1 MNILILGAGRV
12 GESVAE
18 SLASEANDI
27 TVIDENPARLAQL
40 QDRLDLKGVA
50 GNGIQPSTLREA
62 GIEDADLFIA
72 CAPMDETNLVACKVA
87 HQMFNVPTTIARIRS
102 PEFQED
108 SALATSREGFA
119 VSQVICPEESVT
131 RTIRKLVEYP
141 EALQVLEFAEGV
153 LSLVAVRAV
162 AGGPLVQHALAEI
175 PQLVPS
181 ADMRIVAIYR
191 QDNPITELTG
201 TTRIEP
207 GDEVFVLAATEK
219 LRHVLGAL
227 RKMDRPVKRIM
238 IAGGGKVGLRLAR
251 QLRGEVQM
259 KILEMNRTR
268 CDYLATQLPSDVLI
282 LHGDSTDEE
291 LMADENVQDMDMFLA
306 LTSDDED
313 NIMACLLAKRMGA
326 RRVLALINRKAYADL
341 VQGTTIDIALSP
353 SHAVI
358 GELLAYVRR
367 GDVEAVHSL
376 RRGAAEA
383 LEAIVRGDKG
393 SCRMAGR
400 RIDEVKLPRDVQIGA
415 IVRGLP
421 VPGREESIA
430 LGDKRGDVE
439 RKVRPE
445 VIIAHHDTVVQTGD
459 RVIVFM
465 PSKKQVREV
474 EKLFQV
480 AATFLG

>member
-27 TVIDENPARLAQL
+27 TIIDTDPARLAAL
-40 QDRLDLKGVA
+40 QDRLDLRGVA
-50 GNGIQPSTLREA
+50 GNGIQPSVLRNA

-87 HQMFNVPTTIARIRS
+87 HHMFNVPTTIARIRS
-102 PEFQED
+102 PEFQD
-108 SALATSREGFA
+108 DAPMTTQREGFA
-119 VSQVICPEESVT
+119 VDQVICPEESVT
-131 RTIRKLVEYP
+131 RTIRKLVEFP
-141 EALQVLEFAEGV
+141 EALQVLEFANGLV
-153 LSLVAVRAV
+153 SLIAVRAV
-162 AGGPLVQHALAEI
+162 AGGPLVQHSLAEI

-181 ADMRIVAIYR
+181 TDMRIVAIYR
-191 QDNPITELTG
+191 QDNPLHELTG
-201 TTRIEP
+201 ATRIEP
-207 GDEVFVLAATEK
+207 GDEVFVLAATAK
-219 LRHVLGAL
+219 LRAVLAGL
-227 RKMDRPVKRIM
+227 RRIDRPVRRVM

-251 QLRGEVQM
+251 LLRGEVQM
-259 KILEMNRTR
+259 KILEVNKAR
-268 CDYLATQLPSDVLI
+268 CDYLATQLPADVLI
-282 LHGDSTDEE
+282 LNGDSTDEE
-291 LMADENVQDMDMFLA
+291 LMGDENVQDMDLFLA

-326 RRVLALINRKAYADL
+326 KRVLALINRKAYADL

-367 GDVEAVHSL
+367 GDIEAVHSL

-383 LEAIVRGDKG
+383 LEAIVRGDKT

-400 RIDEVKLPRDVQIGA
+400 RIEEVPMPRGVQIGA

-421 VPGREESIA
+421 TPGEADALPDEEMRA
-430 LGDKRGDVE
+430 DGELKAQ
-439 RKVRPE
+439 PQ

-465 PSKKQVREV
+465 SSRKQVREV

-480 AATFLG
+480 SATFFG

>member
-18 SLASEANDI
+18 SLSSEANDI
-27 TVIDENPARLAQL
+27 TVIDTDPARLAKL
-40 QDRLDLKGVA
+40 QDRMDIRGVA
-50 GNGIQPSTLREA
+50 GNGIQPSVLKDA
-62 GIEDADLFIA
+62 GIQDADLFIA
-72 CAPMDETNLVACKVA
+72 CAPLDETNLVACKVA
-87 HQMFNVPTTIARIRS
+87 HHVFNVPTTIARIRS
-102 PEFQED
+102 PEFQDD
-108 SALATSREGFA
+108 SALTTEREGFA
-119 VSQVICPEESVT
+119 VDQVICPEDSVT

-141 EALQVLEFAEGV
+141 EALQVLEFAEGL

-162 AGGPLVQHALAEI
+162 AGGPLVQHSLSEI
-175 PQLVPS
+175 PSLVPG

-191 QDNPITELTG
+191 QDKPIADVTG

-207 GDEVFVLAATEK
+207 GDEVFVLAATER
-219 LRHVLGAL
+219 LRGVLGAL

-251 QLRGEVQM
+251 QLQGEVQI
-259 KILEMNRTR
+259 KILEFNRAR

-282 LHGDSTDEE
+282 LHGDSTDED
-291 LMADENVQDMDMFLA
+291 LMADENVQDMDLFLA

-353 SHAVI
+353 AHAVI

-376 RRGAAEA
+376 RLGAAEA
-383 LEAIVRGDKG
+383 LEAVVRGDKG

-400 RIDEVKLPRDVQIGA
+400 RIEEIPLPRGAMIGA

-421 VPGREESIA
+421 VPGEPD
-430 LGDKRGDVE
+430 LGDKRGDA
-439 RKVRPE
+439 RPE
-445 VIIAHHDTVVQTGD
+445 VIIAHHDTVVQTSD

-480 AATFLG
+480 SATFFG